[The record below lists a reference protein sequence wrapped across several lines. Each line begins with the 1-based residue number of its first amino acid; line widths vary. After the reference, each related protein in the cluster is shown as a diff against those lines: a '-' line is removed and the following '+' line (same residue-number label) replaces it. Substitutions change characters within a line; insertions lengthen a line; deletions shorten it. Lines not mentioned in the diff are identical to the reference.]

1 MTTTFAIISTNDITS
16 LATDK
21 ASGCVW
27 AVYSTLLQFSRNK
40 ASCFPSVPT
49 INKVLGESYTIR
61 AIQKSLLWLEKR
73 KYIKRNDH
81 KSKERFVMLKKVVS
95 ATIKTLTNKSSH
107 KQRTKVPY
115 KKKKENYSFFKRK
128 KQNTS
133 SYSPQKT
140 KITTIGQQDQNYA
153 DSPKRNC
160 VEQAFSRFLIAGNG
174 KSLSVLSDSERS
186 ALSRGLKT
194 NEEAEWKMWVWE
206 YHPNIARHLL
216 SVL

>member
-61 AIQKSLLWLEKR
+61 AIQKSLLWLEER

-107 KQRTKVPY
+107 KQGTKVPY
-115 KKKKENYSFFKRK
+115 KKRKENYSFFKRK

-140 KITTIGQQDQNYA
+140 KSTTISQQDQNYA
-153 DSPKRNC
+153 DSST
-160 VEQAFSRFLIAGNG
+160 VERAFMRFLIAGNG
-174 KSLSVLSDSERS
+174 ESLSVLSDSERS

-206 YHPNIARHLL
+206 YHPKLARHLL